1 MILAE
6 NKTGHQLLEYINIS
20 EDDLIK
26 NKVFEPITGAFA
38 FIKCKDKYLITYN
51 KWRKQWEFPAGKI
64 EKGESYKECAARELM
79 EETNQK
85 IEKLE
90 FKGLFKIYDKNKSE
104 IRYRAIYFGELDNLE
119 EFKENDETNE
129 IMLWDLKSDIGYFDE
144 VDKKMIQLSLEK
156 IKDTC
161 EFSKPYIDI
170 PEQYLDLLNK
180 YNHYIKE
187 DTSINLKYELNN
199 NKVLSY
205 LADIGISTENKHNLE
220 TIKELLKQLC
230 LKIKHDGI
238 NYWHGSKYGTI
249 NTFEFALAQN
259 SFTNCRGLAIIFCG
273 ILRAYGFKSSYITC
287 MPYDIDDTEC
297 HVVCEV
303 YVEELKKF
311 IFIDPSYQVY
321 FTHKNKILNL
331 IEFRE
336 CVKNNEDISYY
347 EGASYNGQK
356 FDLLSYL
363 GYFSKNIFYFEKCID
378 NCEDKESTKDN
389 SLCLVPMEY
398 KEIIKYEYTH
408 ISSNINDYYQV

>member
-64 EKGESYKECAARELM
+64 EKGESYKECASRELM

-156 IKDTC
+156 
-161 EFSKPYIDI
+161 
-170 PEQYLDLLNK
+170 
-180 YNHYIKE
+180 
-187 DTSINLKYELNN
+187 
-199 NKVLSY
+199 
-205 LADIGISTENKHNLE
+205 
-220 TIKELLKQLC
+220 
-230 LKIKHDGI
+230 
-238 NYWHGSKYGTI
+238 
-249 NTFEFALAQN
+249 
-259 SFTNCRGLAIIFCG
+259 
-273 ILRAYGFKSSYITC
+273 
-287 MPYDIDDTEC
+287 
-297 HVVCEV
+297 
-303 YVEELKKF
+303 
-311 IFIDPSYQVY
+311 
-321 FTHKNKILNL
+321 
-331 IEFRE
+331 
-336 CVKNNEDISYY
+336 
-347 EGASYNGQK
+347 
-356 FDLLSYL
+356 
-363 GYFSKNIFYFEKCID
+363 
-378 NCEDKESTKDN
+378 
-389 SLCLVPMEY
+389 
-398 KEIIKYEYTH
+398 
-408 ISSNINDYYQV
+408 